1 MNQEFVIQSDQDDEY
16 RLRITSEHIGMLSED
31 VLQELMSK
39 GIQVIDIELERTKG
53 DSVTSPKVLA
63 KIEECIADVFLSHR
77 DVMICFFCDFISLI
91 PSSNKK
97 NMSVQEYRSRL
108 FSNMFE
114 RYINCHHI
122 SGIRNQ
128 VVTVKGIAED
138 YYAHVIV
145 REEHIYLA
153 KIIGEGIQKDF
164 GK

>member
-1 MNQEFVIQSDQDDEY
+1 MNQEFVIQSDQNDEY

-39 GIQVIDIELERTKG
+39 GIQVIDIELERAKG
-53 DSVTSPKVLA
+53 NSVTSPKVLA